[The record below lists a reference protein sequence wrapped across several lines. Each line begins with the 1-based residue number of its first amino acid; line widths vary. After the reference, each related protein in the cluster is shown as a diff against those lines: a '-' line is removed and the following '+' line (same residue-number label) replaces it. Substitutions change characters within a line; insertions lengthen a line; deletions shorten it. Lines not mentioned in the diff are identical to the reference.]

1 MPKINEDHYVFIER
15 TKCLKIPYFEFGF
28 TTHFYFP
35 RKKFPNKMKL
45 SEIPNP
51 PFTLGPECKFIYKY
65 IL

>member
-1 MPKINEDHYVFIER
+1 M